1 MKIISHEIKSYL
13 YYLISGQ
20 IAMPPVSWPGVL
32 EVEAGCFPTR
42 KEAYRVGGEGGP
54 LGTGRC
60 STSLYKEA
68 LVNPKSSPGLSTP
81 EFVDKSVS
89 CLLEHCLGW
98 DTPLEKEEAE
108 EISSPLLEAC
118 SPLNVPTLCRL
129 LSQGCD
135 PNLTSSR
142 GRNALH
148 LLITSTSNPSTCPH
162 LLLPAASVLLQA
174 GASLDQRDLEGSTPL
189 VSLVCLLEQKQ
200 FAVAAQL
207 AALFLA
213 SDSNC
218 DVNSVNQE
226 GRSLLSYSVTYLD
239 SSAELTRLLVNH
251 GARVWPSPTVPKNP
265 TVDQIRQDKEQSA
278 FTWFLRAVIK
288 QRTLA
293 STDTTLNCLSHEMG
307 KQPRRMKVSFRVALY
322 VLPNFTSFSGP
333 RVEGD
338 GVGRPPPK
346 SPRTGIP
353 PVEALHGAL
362 LVRDTLLL
370 LSPNTLK

>member
-1 MKIISHEIKSYL
+1 M
-13 YYLISGQ
+13 G
-20 IAMPPVSWPGVL
+20 
-32 EVEAGCFPTR
+32 
-42 KEAYRVGGEGGP
+42 
-54 LGTGRC
+54 
-60 STSLYKEA
+60 A

-89 CLLEHCLGW
+89 C
-98 DTPLEKEEAE
+98 
-108 EISSPLLEAC
+108 PLLEAC

-142 GRNALH
+142 DRNALH

-265 TVDQIRQDKEQSA
+265 TVDQIRQDKEQTA

-307 KQPRRMKVSFRVALY
+307 KQPRRMKAHVLRVMVSEGRH
-322 VLPNFTSFSGP
+322 P
-333 RVEGD
+333 RVLGPVFLQSHD
-338 GVGRPPPK
+338 ILH
-346 SPRTGIP
+346 SPRPGGRLSSRPYVAIGPFLVFDSWSTSVKSVFMGSFVP
-353 PVEALHGAL
+353 PGQNIL
-362 LVRDTLLL
+362 
-370 LSPNTLK
+370 

>member
-1 MKIISHEIKSYL
+1 
-13 YYLISGQ
+13 
-20 IAMPPVSWPGVL
+20 
-32 EVEAGCFPTR
+32 
-42 KEAYRVGGEGGP
+42 VGGEGGP

-68 LVNPKSSPGLSTP
+68 LVNPKSSPGLSAP

-108 EISSPLLEAC
+108 EVSSPLLQAC

-129 LSQGCD
+129 LTQGCD

-148 LLITSTSNPSTCPH
+148 LLIASPSNPSTCPH
-162 LLLPAASVLLQA
+162 LLLPAASVLIQA

-189 VSLVCLLEQKQ
+189 VSLACLLEQKQ

-207 AALFLA
+207 AALFLT
-213 SDSNC
+213 SDTNC
-218 DVNSVNQE
+218 DVNSVNLE

-239 SSAELTRLLVNH
+239 CSAELTRLLVNH

-307 KQPRRMKVSFRVALY
+307 KQPRRMKAHVLRVMVSEGRHPRVLGPVFLQLKLSMEPFWSEPQDLRYLAWNSVRRSL
-322 VLPNFTSFSGP
+322 GP
-333 RVEGD
+333 RRLERASGQL
-338 GVGRPPPK
+338 GLPPPLT
-346 SPRTGIP
+346 RY
-353 PVEALHGAL
+353 L
-362 LVRDTLLL
+362 TLAQARR
-370 LSPNTLK
+370 PTFK

>member
-1 MKIISHEIKSYL
+1 
-13 YYLISGQ
+13 
-20 IAMPPVSWPGVL
+20 MPPVSSLGLVGVDT
-32 EVEAGCFPTR
+32 GCFPTR

-68 LVNPKSSPGLSTP
+68 LVNPKSSPGLSAP

-108 EISSPLLEAC
+108 EVSSPLLQVC

-129 LSQGCD
+129 LTQGCD

-148 LLITSTSNPSTCPH
+148 LLIASPSNPSTCPH
-162 LLLPAASVLLQA
+162 LLLPAASVLIQA

-189 VSLVCLLEQKQ
+189 VSLACLLEQKQ

-207 AALFLA
+207 ATLFLT
-213 SDSNC
+213 SDTNC
-218 DVNSVNQE
+218 DVNSVNLE

-307 KQPRRMKVSFRVALY
+307 KQPRRMKVSFSDL
-322 VLPNFTSFSGP
+322 
-333 RVEGD
+333 
-338 GVGRPPPK
+338 
-346 SPRTGIP
+346 
-353 PVEALHGAL
+353 
-362 LVRDTLLL
+362 TLLL
-370 LSPNTLK
+370 TLPQSLQAHVLRVMVSEGRHPRVLGPVFLQMKLSMEPFW

>member
-1 MKIISHEIKSYL
+1 
-13 YYLISGQ
+13 
-20 IAMPPVSWPGVL
+20 MPPVSWSGAL
-32 EVEAGCFPTR
+32 EVDTGCFPTR

-68 LVNPKSSPGLSTP
+68 LVNPKSSPGLSAP

-108 EISSPLLEAC
+108 EVSSPLLQVC

-129 LSQGCD
+129 LTQGCD

-148 LLITSTSNPSTCPH
+148 LLIASPSNPSTCPH
-162 LLLPAASVLLQA
+162 LLLPAASVLIQA

-189 VSLVCLLEQKQ
+189 VSLACLLEQKQ

-207 AALFLA
+207 ATLFLT
-213 SDSNC
+213 SDTNC
-218 DVNSVNQE
+218 DVNSVNLE

-307 KQPRRMKVSFRVALY
+307 KQPRRMKAHVLRVMVSEGRHPRVLGPVFLQMKLSMEPFWSEPQDLRYLAWNSVRRAL
-322 VLPNFTSFSGP
+322 GP
-333 RVEGD
+333 RRLERASGQL
-338 GVGRPPPK
+338 GLPPPLT
-346 SPRTGIP
+346 RY
-353 PVEALHGAL
+353 L
-362 LVRDTLLL
+362 TLAQARR
-370 LSPNTLK
+370 PTFK

>member
-1 MKIISHEIKSYL
+1 
-13 YYLISGQ
+13 
-20 IAMPPVSWPGVL
+20 MPPVSWSGVL
-32 EVEAGCFPTR
+32 EVDTGCFPTR

-68 LVNPKSSPGLSTP
+68 LVNPKSSPGLSAP

-108 EISSPLLEAC
+108 EVSSPLLQVC

-129 LSQGCD
+129 LTQGCD

-148 LLITSTSNPSTCPH
+148 LLIASPSNPSTCPH
-162 LLLPAASVLLQA
+162 LLLPAASVLIQA

-189 VSLVCLLEQKQ
+189 VSLACLLEQKQ

-207 AALFLA
+207 ATLFLT
-213 SDSNC
+213 SDTNC
-218 DVNSVNQE
+218 DVNSVNLE

-307 KQPRRMKVSFRVALY
+307 KQPRRMKAHVLRVMVSEGRHPRVLGPVFLQMKLSMEPFWSEPQDLRYLAWNSVRRAL
-322 VLPNFTSFSGP
+322 GP
-333 RVEGD
+333 RRLERASGQL
-338 GVGRPPPK
+338 GLPPPLT
-346 SPRTGIP
+346 RY
-353 PVEALHGAL
+353 L
-362 LVRDTLLL
+362 TLAQARR
-370 LSPNTLK
+370 PTFK

>member
-1 MKIISHEIKSYL
+1 
-13 YYLISGQ
+13 
-20 IAMPPVSWPGVL
+20 MPPVSSLGLVGGDT
-32 EVEAGCFPTR
+32 GCFPTR

-108 EISSPLLEAC
+108 EVSSPLLQVC

-129 LSQGCD
+129 LTQGCD

-148 LLITSTSNPSTCPH
+148 LLIASPSNPSTCPH
-162 LLLPAASVLLQA
+162 LLLPAASVLIQA

-189 VSLVCLLEQKQ
+189 VSLACLLEQKQ

-207 AALFLA
+207 ATLFLT
-213 SDSNC
+213 SDTNC
-218 DVNSVNQE
+218 DVNSVNLE

-307 KQPRRMKVSFRVALY
+307 KQPRRMKAHVLRVMVSEGRHPRVLGPVFLQMKLSMEPFWSEPQDLRYLAWNSVRRAL
-322 VLPNFTSFSGP
+322 GP
-333 RVEGD
+333 RRLERASGQL
-338 GVGRPPPK
+338 GLPPPLT
-346 SPRTGIP
+346 RY
-353 PVEALHGAL
+353 L
-362 LVRDTLLL
+362 TLAQARR
-370 LSPNTLK
+370 PTFK

>member
-1 MKIISHEIKSYL
+1 M
-13 YYLISGQ
+13 
-20 IAMPPVSWPGVL
+20 
-32 EVEAGCFPTR
+32 
-42 KEAYRVGGEGGP
+42 GGEGGP

-68 LVNPKSSPGLSTP
+68 LVNPKSSPGLSAP

-98 DTPLEKEEAE
+98 DTEEKEKEEAE
-108 EISSPLLEAC
+108 EVSSPLLQVC

-129 LSQGCD
+129 LTQGCD

-148 LLITSTSNPSTCPH
+148 LLIASPSNPSTCPH
-162 LLLPAASVLLQA
+162 LLLPAASVLIQA

-189 VSLVCLLEQKQ
+189 VSLACLLEQKQ

-207 AALFLA
+207 ATLFLT
-213 SDSNC
+213 SDTNC
-218 DVNSVNQE
+218 DVNSVNLE

-251 GARVWPSPTVPKNP
+251 GARVWPNPTVPKNP

-307 KQPRRMKVSFRVALY
+307 KQPRRMKVSVS
-322 VLPNFTSFSGP
+322 VN
-333 RVEGD
+333 
-338 GVGRPPPK
+338 
-346 SPRTGIP
+346 
-353 PVEALHGAL
+353 
-362 LVRDTLLL
+362 
-370 LSPNTLK
+370 